1 MKSSL
6 TNLILTL
13 LCAIVCTSCERSG
26 YYDSD
31 QKNRLS
37 MLTSVKWTQ
46 RWTDRY
52 DPENPIDYYQ
62 TWSFDTKGKASFTQI
77 GTDHDGKVI
86 LRETQYYDWTFTTE
100 NFAVIY
106 LFSGT
111 YGESFWL
118 IEKLTAEKLRVKAAN
133 QDPVLYPSVPQT
145 TLTFDAEARQ

>member
-1 MKSSL
+1 
-6 TNLILTL
+6 
-13 LCAIVCTSCERSG
+13 
-26 YYDSD
+26 
-31 QKNRLS
+31 
-37 MLTSVKWTQ
+37 MLTSVKWAQ
-46 RWTDRY
+46 RWTDIY

-77 GTDHDGKVI
+77 GTNSDGKVI
-86 LRETQYYDWTFTTE
+86 LLETQYYDWTFTTE

-145 TLTFDAEARQ
+145 TLTFDAEPRQ